1 MMTLQIISKHK
12 DLLNEIATY
21 VLVEQL
27 IANAMIS
34 ENIVYKERN
43 YAVIETTTQF
53 VLKGIS
59 KSLLFSRIN
68 EKLR

>member
-1 MMTLQIISKHK
+1 MTLQIISKHK

-34 ENIVYKERN
+34 ENIVYKEKN
-43 YAVIETTTQF
+43 NAVIETTTQF